1 MPDISTFIK
10 KSDYDTEIR
19 EIENKYVNNTGF
31 NSKLAQAYVITKRN
45 LMQKLMR
52 LKRILKNYKY
62 FIRAILLVKIIFEK
76 MVHKIS

>member
-52 LKRILKNYKY
+52 LKRILKN
-62 FIRAILLVKIIFEK
+62 
-76 MVHKIS
+76 